1 MAAWHSHARK
11 ILGVGLTPDTVW
23 NLNPWTWA
31 ADWFAN
37 TGDLMTNV
45 SNMGQDGLLMQ
56 YGYQMAEETVKTYT
70 VARLASI
77 PSASATTTRTR
88 IQKRAKRIPSSPY
101 GFGVTLSTLSA
112 RQLAIIAA
120 LGLGRT

>member
-1 MAAWHSHARK
+1 MGYWQSQASK
-11 ILGVGLTPDTVW
+11 ILGVRLTPDTVW

-45 SNMGQDGLLMQ
+45 SNLGTDGLVLQ
-56 YGYQMAEETVKTYT
+56 YGYQMAEETLLTSKAAAFEGSDGIYSTSRDIT
-70 VARLASI
+70 H
-77 PSASATTTRTR
+77 
-88 IQKRAKRIPSSPY
+88 KRCKRIAAKPY
-101 GFGVTLSTLSA
+101 GFDAELNTLTS

-120 LGLGRT
+120 LGLSQA